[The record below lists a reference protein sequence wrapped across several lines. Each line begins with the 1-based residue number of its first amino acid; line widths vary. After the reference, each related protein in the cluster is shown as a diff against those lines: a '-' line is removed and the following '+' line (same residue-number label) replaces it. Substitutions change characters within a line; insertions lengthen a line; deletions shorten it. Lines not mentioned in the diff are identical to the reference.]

1 MRKCYKKLL
10 NTIKNMGNLKMPD
23 CDLPDIARQLPD
35 TARQL
40 PDTARQLPKTARKL
54 SNNYQ
59 YCPSNLQD
67 YFMKWF

>member
-1 MRKCYKKLL
+1 MFV
-10 NTIKNMGNLKMPD
+10 NIKNMRNLKMPD

-40 PDTARQLPKTARKL
+40 PDTARKL

-67 YFMKWF
+67 YSMK